1 MLKDVILPDG
11 TRTAIDEWLHDPR
24 YSTGEI
30 GPRDNLDLRLFSYVR
45 GQQVPRTASIPA
57 RLATDADTNMVQSNQ
72 MGYDEAFVVYAMTF
86 EAFSLVNAVEPD
98 DPLPPRD
105 YPYLPASF
113 GNDAIPGPLM
123 DLSTLRAA
131 QRNIVVEL
139 LVGASQR
146 KPRIRETFGRI
157 GQSIGT
163 HTIASIAG
171 TNNGAPNRHL
181 RPPATAGEVEV
192 WNQRRYEEPIFIR
205 EQEIARVRLYAPD
218 GSVAAG
224 MDINTANRLVPFRL
238 RMYLDGLRRRPV

>member
-24 YSTGEI
+24 YSTAEI

-72 MGYDEAFVVYAMTF
+72 MGYDEAFVVYAITF
-86 EAFSLVNAVEPD
+86 EAFSLVNAIEPAG
-98 DPLPPRD
+98 PGAPPPD

-113 GNDAIPGPLM
+113 GNDEIPGPLM
-123 DLSTLRAA
+123 DLLTLRAA

-146 KPRIRETFGRI
+146 KPRIRETLGRI
-157 GQSIGT
+157 GQSVGT
-163 HTIASIAG
+163 HTIASVGIANLPG
-171 TNNGAPNRHL
+171 REL

-224 MDINTANRLVPFRL
+224 MNDTVAGLLVPFRL